1 MPMVNCENDEDVFDD
16 KDIVQSSAPHA
27 WGSQLMTSVMSSLTH
42 GGLPHNYQ
50 AGIKSQNNKQ
60 NKESN
65 RSRKKRDNM
74 DTVHC
79 AFCFS
84 KEVHT

>member
-60 NKESN
+60 NKTKNQIDQE
-65 RSRKKRDNM
+65 RKG
-74 DTVHC
+74 TIWTLCIVH
-79 AFCFS
+79 S
-84 KEVHT
+84 EV